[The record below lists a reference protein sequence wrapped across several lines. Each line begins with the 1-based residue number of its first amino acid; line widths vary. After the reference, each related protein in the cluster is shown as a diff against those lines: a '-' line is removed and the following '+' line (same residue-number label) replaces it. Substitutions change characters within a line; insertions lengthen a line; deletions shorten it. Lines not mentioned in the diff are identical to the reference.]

1 MKTKGGEIMNRKN
14 IRIIVGLFLALFLFV
29 SLPGCRTSAGIVIGN
44 GSAGP
49 GASYEEGPPPWAP
62 AHGNRA
68 KHSYR
73 YYPYHGIYFE
83 ERSGVYFYLSDGR
96 WQMSGS
102 LPVAIRITVN
112 DFVTLDMDSDRPYE
126 YHNDVKKRYP
136 PGQQKKGNKNQD
148 QENRKGNKKIK

>member
-1 MKTKGGEIMNRKN
+1 MNRKN
-14 IRIIVGLFLALFLFV
+14 IYIIVGLILALFLFV
-29 SLPGCRTSAGIVIGN
+29 SLSGCRTAAGIFIGN
-44 GSAGP
+44 TSPGP
-49 GASYEEGPPPWAP
+49 GPAYEEGPPPWAP

-96 WQMSGS
+96 WQMSAS
-102 LPVAIRITVN
+102 LPVSVRITVN
-112 DFVTLDMDSDRPYE
+112 DFVTLDMDTDRPYE
-126 YHNDVKKRYP
+126 YHNDVVKKYP

-148 QENRKGNKKIK
+148 KESKKGNRKGK